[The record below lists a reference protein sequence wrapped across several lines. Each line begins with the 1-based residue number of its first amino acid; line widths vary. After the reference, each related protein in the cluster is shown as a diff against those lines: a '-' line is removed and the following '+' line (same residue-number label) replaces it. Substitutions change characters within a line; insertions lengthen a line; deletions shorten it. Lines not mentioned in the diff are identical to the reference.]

1 MPHSGKVGQRKVF
14 FVFGLIIG
22 MDVVS
27 ILVGQMIVPSS
38 QVQGLGRPDG
48 PEVKSYI
55 PFWSNV
61 SGKGDIQLVS
71 VSATK
76 KCRKIG
82 EGRFGIVILH
92 AVRGIVIQIIDMKS
106 GRSSYLLGHIIKHR
120 PGGGTQ
126 ITQILVLVSP
136 LGHRF
141 IVVEIV

>member
-1 MPHSGKVGQRKVF
+1 MPHSGKVGQQKVF

-27 ILVGQMIVPSS
+27 ILVGQMIIPSS

-61 SGKGDIQLVS
+61 SGKGDIHLVS

-92 AVRGIVIQIIDMKS
+92 AVRGVVIQIIDMKS
-106 GRSSYLLGHIIKHR
+106 GRSSYLLGHSGPHR
-120 PGGGTQ
+120 AGGGTQ
-126 ITQILVLVSP
+126 TAQILVRVSP
-136 LGHRF
+136 LWRCL
-141 IVVEIV
+141 IVVETP